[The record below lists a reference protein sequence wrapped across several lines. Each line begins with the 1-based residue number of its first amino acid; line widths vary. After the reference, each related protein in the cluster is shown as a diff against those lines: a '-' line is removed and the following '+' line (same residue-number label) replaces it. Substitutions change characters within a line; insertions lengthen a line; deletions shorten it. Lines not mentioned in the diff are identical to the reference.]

1 MYDVKNLNI
10 WKTVETKNNSD
21 QMFLNAEITE
31 LNLSVRSFNCLK
43 RANCNTIRDIMNCMG
58 EEGQGLRKI
67 RNLGNRSEIEIKERI
82 EEYRNFCATQS
93 KSVEN
98 RPTIIRPAKKVWD
111 RRIDEFN
118 VSQRTLVHLRSCGIN
133 TIGDL
138 YVQKIK
144 EEPGWYAVRE
154 LFNVVPSSR

>member
-1 MYDVKNLNI
+1 
-10 WKTVETKNNSD
+10 
-21 QMFLNAEITE
+21 
-31 LNLSVRSFNCLK
+31 
-43 RANCNTIRDIMNCMG
+43 MNCMG

-133 TIGDL
+133 TICDL
-138 YVQKIK
+138 YDQKIK